1 MVSGLWLMVWHSVRH
16 HALRIYR
23 LLFLADGMLFTASM
37 APSLAI
43 RRTRWSV
50 VPSKI
55 PAGGAG
61 IALAFWFRLVVRIL
75 GYITQ
80 GVPVGALVGCYE
92 PTAQVLLYSYTHTL
106 SPSVSNSNP
115 GES

>member
-1 MVSGLWLMVWHSVRH
+1 MVSDLWLIVWHSVRH

-55 PAGGAG
+55 PDSVMLASSFSRGLPARMRRCLQRDS
-61 IALAFWFRLVVRIL
+61 ALKIVCVCVR
-75 GYITQ
+75 
-80 GVPVGALVGCYE
+80 VCVCVGLPAMTRSCLHR
-92 PTAQVLLYSYTHTL
+92 AS
-106 SPSVSNSNP
+106 
-115 GES
+115 